1 MSGTVSIK
9 GVDSNGI
16 RRPARDRATEKHG
29 WTGNT
34 KKAPLSCDSGAS
46 LQYCLR
52 AELEAE
58 AESQLQSPGIAIV
71 IRLSEIVVAGGN
83 RAARIITAE
92 SGVDAPDLGMI
103 EQVENLAAELQ
114 FHGFREGEVLD
125 EVYVDVTDAG
135 QAKRVP
141 ARIAERAIRRTGESG
156 RVEPLEAVL
165 PRISAAREIG
175 ILAAPT

>member
-1 MSGTVSIK
+1 MRIQGEETPDTIRARMSGTVSIK

-114 FHGFREGEVLD
+114 FRSEE
-125 EVYVDVTDAG
+125 
-135 QAKRVP
+135 
-141 ARIAERAIRRTGESG
+141 
-156 RVEPLEAVL
+156 
-165 PRISAAREIG
+165 
-175 ILAAPT
+175 